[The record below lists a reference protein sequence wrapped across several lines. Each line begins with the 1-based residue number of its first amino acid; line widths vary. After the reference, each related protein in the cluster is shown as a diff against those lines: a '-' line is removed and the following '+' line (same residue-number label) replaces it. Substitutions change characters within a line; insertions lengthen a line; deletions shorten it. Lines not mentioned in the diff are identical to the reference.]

1 MSEVLPEISVIV
13 PIYNSEKYLCKCIDS
28 ILDQTFKDFEL
39 LLIDDGS
46 TDLSGE
52 ICDEY
57 ARKDKRVRP
66 FHKQNGGVASARQ
79 MGIDNMLGEYC
90 IQFDSD
96 DWVDRN
102 MLEKMFVL
110 AKESL
115 ADIVVCDI
123 ILDRGK
129 LKPIISKQGPVP
141 EDSVGAI
148 KDIILNHMGSLNNKL
163 IRACC
168 YREPCPIAFDIEIVS
183 REDLIMLCKIL
194 SFPRKVVYLPEALYH
209 YCINANLN
217 SLTHNIHSLQN
228 DIMVNNVIVTI
239 LKGDEYKECREFLES
254 HEAFASLLDGAMGKS
269 KFMRKYTHVKD
280 YDHFAQWSR
289 SRFPHLAAAL
299 NGRYY
304 RSRFLLIVPSRIKA
318 ILKRFFYKL
327 IS

>member
-1 MSEVLPEISVIV
+1 MSEMLPKISVIV

-28 ILDQTFKDFEL
+28 VLDQTFKDFEL

-57 ARKDKRVRP
+57 ARKDKRVRS

-148 KDIILNHMGSLNNKL
+148 KDIILNHMGGLPNKL

-168 YREPCPIAFDIEIVS
+168 YRKPCPIAFDIGIVS
-183 REDLIMLCKIL
+183 REDLIVLCKIL

-254 HEAFASLLDGAMGKS
+254 HEAFASLLDGAMGKWE
-269 KFMRKYTHVKD
+269 FMRKYTHVKD
-280 YDHFAQWSR
+280 YDHFAEWSR

-318 ILKRFFYKL
+318 ILKRFFYNL

>member
-46 TDLSGE
+46 TDQSSK

-57 ARKDKRVRP
+57 AQKDKRVRP

-168 YREPCPIAFDIEIVS
+168 YREPSRIAFDIEIVS

-194 SFPRKVVYLPEALYH
+194 SYPRKVVYLPEALYH
-209 YCINANLN
+209 YCINVNLS
-217 SLTHNIHSLQN
+217 SLMHNRHLLQN
-228 DIMVNNVIVTI
+228 DIRVTNVINTI
-239 LKGDEYKECREFLES
+239 LKGDEFKECREFLES
-254 HEAFASLLDGAMGKS
+254 IEAFRSLLDGSMGKLE
-269 KFMRKYTHVKD
+269 FIRRYTYIKN
-280 YDHFAQWSR
+280 YDHLAEWSR
-289 SRFPHLAAAL
+289 SRLPHLDAAL

-304 RSRFLLIVPSRIKA
+304 RSRFLLIVPRWIKA
-318 ILKRFFYKL
+318 VLERIFHKL